1 MKKMRKLSLAKRIDA
16 YLKGDLDEEESER
29 LWVELLQHPEYIDY
43 LETEQAVRRIVES
56 RGK

>member
-1 MKKMRKLSLAKRIDA
+1 MKKMRKLSLVKRIDA
-16 YLKGDLDEEESER
+16 YLNGDLDEEESEQ

-43 LETEQAVRRIVES
+43 LETEMAVRRIVAS